1 MGARVAKSAAGAAD
15 GTAVRLSQK
24 SVLPC
29 RAKRA
34 YLLSI
39 AEKQE
44 AAATVSKPSIEAEQ
58 CTVLGDLRTGAK
70 LELHSVRYE
79 VFDLPALVGHTAQ
92 LSHAGEIMAVAV
104 SAAGA
109 AFQRLAKNRI
119 PGRLATQEQ
128 LDELNADMERMADRL
143 ADALSALTDASWWLN
158 NENLFTS
165 EDAYELIVGGG
176 EALRRK

>member
-1 MGARVAKSAAGAAD
+1 MTEGGRAFRQKRCRRSRRHGRSAVAEVGFALP
-15 GTAVRLSQK
+15 RQK
-24 SVLPC
+24 SIL
-29 RAKRA
+29 
-34 YLLSI
+34 
-39 AEKQE
+39 
-44 AAATVSKPSIEAEQ
+44 TF
-58 CTVLGDLRTGAK
+58 DRTGAK